1 MVPPHETPDEII
13 NACDKPA
20 TIAICSAVVDKLRKL
35 VSGEHSDAWF
45 WSQGLAVRN
54 GQPHELPTD
63 VVGIAGAV
71 VWEGTVTEHFERVV
85 VLDHELADYDKRDGS
100 WRNSAEGQSFFVD
113 RTLKRAVAIEDAGYA
128 FRRLL
133 GKFVERFDSVVVRR
147 GTDRDQPPRPA
158 VAHETPDDIAN
169 ECAAV
174 GAKASCRSMIQQLK
188 KVIASHPD
196 DWFGE
201 HALWLRTRRP
211 SSTSDDVRA
220 ARAIA
225 REPSVTEKIERVE
238 AISRDLEDFEANKE
252 AGWKAS
258 AAGQAY
264 FADRTGRKALAVRE
278 AGREFRRLL
287 SEFVERLERIAA

>member
-1 MVPPHETPDEII
+1 VTPHETPDEII

-20 TIAICSAVVDKLRKL
+20 TMAACSAVVDKVHEL
-35 VSGEHSDAWF
+35 VSGGHSDAWF
-45 WSQGLAVRN
+45 WSQGVAMRN

-63 VVGIAGAV
+63 VVGIARAV
-71 VWEGTVTEHFERVV
+71 AWERTITEHFERVF
-85 VLDHELADYDKRDGS
+85 VLDHQLADYATKNDS
-100 WRNSAEGQSFFVD
+100 WRTSAEGQTFFVD
-113 RTLKRAVAIEDAGYA
+113 RTIRRAVAIDDAGYA

-147 GTDRDQPPRPA
+147 GMGPDQAPRVA
-158 VAHETPDDIAN
+158 VAHETPNDIAN

-174 GAKASCRSMIQQLK
+174 GAKAACRSMIQQLK
-188 KVIASHPD
+188 KVIGAHPD

-201 HALWLRTRRP
+201 HAVWLRTRRP
-211 SSTSDDVRA
+211 SSPSDDVRA

-225 REPSVTEKIERVE
+225 WEPSVTEKIERVE
-238 AISRDLEDFEANKE
+238 AINRDLEDFEANKE

-264 FADRTGRKALAVRE
+264 FADRMGCNVLAVRE

-287 SEFVERLERIAA
+287 TEFVERLERIAA